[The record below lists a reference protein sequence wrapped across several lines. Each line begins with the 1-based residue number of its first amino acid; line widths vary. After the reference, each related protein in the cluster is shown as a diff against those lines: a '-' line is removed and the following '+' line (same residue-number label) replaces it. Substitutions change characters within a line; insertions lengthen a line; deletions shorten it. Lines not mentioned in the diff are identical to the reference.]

1 MKKLLIA
8 SAALAMVAGTAQAQS
23 NVSIYGIIDLGVN
36 SVEAKTTGALT
47 ESYSTTGQGKGSLS
61 SNRIGFRGTED
72 LGGGLKAN
80 FVLEYEH
87 GPATGNFEQSQRE
100 TWVELADN
108 KMGSLRLGRTTG
120 LSHRVIAGNLASG
133 ANNAVGSLAYYSP
146 VNGTAAVTTTGSEYS
161 GLDATAANRI
171 HAVGASSQSQVF
183 VNRAITYV
191 SPTMSGVTFSG
202 QYAEDRRN
210 DSTVRDADSTR
221 TSGYSVSYVVGKL
234 SLAAAQQEIIA
245 KTDNATAAKNKV
257 TTVGGNYNFGVVR
270 AYALYAQNKSS
281 NLANTETSKSD
292 VMSLGLQ
299 IPVSAKVNAWVEYGD
314 GETTTSDRATSYD
327 RTGYQVGARYSFS
340 KRTDLYAI
348 YGEQDAKKVSNGDK
362 SDLKGYAVG
371 VRHTF

>member
-23 NVSIYGIIDLGVN
+23 SNVTIYGIIDLGVN
-36 SVEAKTTGALT
+36 TVEATTTGAAK

-72 LGGGLKAN
+72 LGGGLRAN
-80 FVLEYEH
+80 FMLEYEH

-100 TWVELADN
+100 TWVELADQ

-133 ANNAVGSLAYYSP
+133 GNNMVGSLAYYTP
-146 VNGTAAVTTTGSEYS
+146 VNGTAAVTTSGSEYS

-171 HAVGASSQSQVF
+171 HGIGTNSQVF

-191 SPTMSGVTFSG
+191 SPNVSGFTLSG

-210 DSTVRDADSTR
+210 DSTARDADSTR
-221 TSGYSVSYVVGKL
+221 IQGYSVGYVAGKL
-234 SLAAAQQEIIA
+234 SLSAASLESVT
-245 KTDNATAAKNKV
+245 KTDSSTAVKNKV
-257 TTVGGNYNFGVVR
+257 NTIGGNYDFGVVK
-270 AYALYAQNKSS
+270 AYALYAQNKTL
-281 NLANTETSKSD
+281 NIANTEQSKSD
-292 VMSLGLQ
+292 VMSVGLQ
-299 IPVSAKVNAWVEYGD
+299 VPVSAKVNAWVEYGD
-314 GETTTSDRATSYD
+314 GETKTTDRATSYD

-348 YGEQDAKKVSNGDK
+348 YGEQDAKKASNGDK
-362 SDLKGYAVG
+362 SELKGYAVG